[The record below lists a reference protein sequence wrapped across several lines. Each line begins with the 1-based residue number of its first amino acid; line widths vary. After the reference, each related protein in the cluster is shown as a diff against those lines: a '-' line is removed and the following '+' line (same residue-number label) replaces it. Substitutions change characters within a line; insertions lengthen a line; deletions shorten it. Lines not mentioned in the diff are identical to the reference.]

1 MLTKRYIR
9 GLVIVVGLLALLVPT
24 SAALDLRPEIHITL
38 EMQESGGALLLE
50 VPNVVREDWIESAK
64 DSLSEALGADLPDL
78 ELNLRYTERNGKKF
92 HAFSF
97 QFDTVAEMKDAL
109 TGFRLP
115 GILDE
120 VSLPGLLDTFEYQVN
135 ETGLSKEYELRAMVG
150 QESAGLWG
158 RWFDVHYYV
167 DLPKRIV
174 EHNGIDRDNAAPMWL
189 LTPEEELVI
198 YARAHTVLDT
208 PTPISVGWLYAL
220 LIVVATALLV
230 GLGLWLAKYVRRRG
244 RGTATAEDW
253 PSSEPLDSEY
263 GSWSE
268 AMQDVDGV
276 HIEDYDGEQ
285 LDDQEEELLDY

>member
-1 MLTKRYIR
+1 MLTKRHIE
-9 GLVIVVGLLALLVPT
+9 GLVTVIALLALLVPT

-38 EMQESGGALLLE
+38 EMQESRGALLLE
-50 VPNVVREDWIESAK
+50 VPSIVPEDWIESAK
-64 DSLSEALGADLPDL
+64 DSLSEALGVDLSDL
-78 ELNLRYTERNGKKF
+78 DLKLRYTERNGKKF

-97 QFDTVAEMKDAL
+97 QFESVAEMENAL

-115 GILDE
+115 GFLGAG
-120 VSLPGLLDTFEYQVN
+120 SLPGLVDTFEYQVN

-167 DLPKRIV
+167 ELPEKIV
-174 EHNGIDRDNAAPMWL
+174 EHNGLDRDNAAPMWL
-189 LTPEEELVI
+189 LVPEVELVI
-198 YARAHTVLDT
+198 HARAHTVLDV

-220 LIVVATALLV
+220 LVVVATALLV

-244 RGTATAEDW
+244 RGRATAVDW
-253 PSSEPLDSEY
+253 PSSEPLESEY
-263 GSWSE
+263 DSWSE

-285 LDDQEEELLDY
+285 LDDQDEELLDY

>member
-1 MLTKRYIR
+1 MLTKRHIG
-9 GLVIVVGLLALLVPT
+9 GLVTVIALLALLVPT
-24 SAALDLRPEIHITL
+24 SAAIDLRPEIHITL
-38 EMQESGGALLLE
+38 EMQESRGALLLE
-50 VPNVVREDWIESAK
+50 VQSIVPEKWIDSAA
-64 DSLSEALGADLPDL
+64 DSLSEALGPDLPAL
-78 ELNLRYTERNGKKF
+78 ELNLRFTERNGKKF

-97 QFDTVAEMKDAL
+97 QFDSIAEMKNAL

-115 GILDE
+115 GLLDE

-167 DLPKRIV
+167 ELPARIV
-174 EHNGIDRDNAAPMWL
+174 EHNGLDRDNAAPMWL
-189 LTPEEELVI
+189 LMPEEELVI
-198 YARAHTVLDT
+198 YARANTVLATD
-208 PTPISVGWLYAL
+208 TPISVGWLYAL
-220 LIVVATALLV
+220 LIVVATVLLA
-230 GLGLWLAKYVRRRG
+230 GLGLWLAKYARRRG
-244 RGTATAEDW
+244 RGRATAADW
-253 PSSEPLDSEY
+253 PSSEPLESEY

-285 LDDQEEELLDY
+285 LDDQDEELLDY